1 MSNNQK
7 LISEH
12 QKESNKQDLDG
23 QLTENDISQF
33 DGSDNTVKVIFLLV
47 VNHCVNHQVY
57 SNPKPD
63 LNQNLHQRNRLL
75 WQQSSTKRTL
85 FNTHRNLPIMSKN
98 DIIQMKTLKLK
109 IILLHE
115 RFKFRQYLSKMKFLK
130 KVSFHLC

>member
-23 QLTENDISQF
+23 QLTENDMSQF

-63 LNQNLHQRNRLL
+63 LNQNLH
-75 WQQSSTKRTL
+75 
-85 FNTHRNLPIMSKN
+85 
-98 DIIQMKTLKLK
+98 
-109 IILLHE
+109 
-115 RFKFRQYLSKMKFLK
+115 
-130 KVSFHLC
+130 